1 MENPS
6 YKNENIEK
14 EYLSNIWKN
23 QILKEKNSLLEPGED
38 LKALKD
44 RELKYWKVKI
54 KREI

>member
-6 YKNENIEK
+6 YNNENIEK

-23 QILKEKNSLLEPGED
+23 QILKEKNSLLEQGED